1 MSKFEISDNADE
13 LNQEID
19 DTNFPSRSNSI
30 CFGASN
36 GNGST
41 GSLNNSYG
49 PFANRRRSSSIR
61 RTESEMTEDGE
72 PSGTAG
78 VVPIENSSAT
88 GPAATGGDSGA
99 AINNNY
105 TNGHG
110 GENGENGAA
119 NTSVSSNS
127 VVSAIVGLNRARPTP
142 IRTTSLSG
150 ETGGRCSYGA
160 TNTNTTTSP
169 PLQTPRA
176 TMTPG
181 HEKCTFHHDLEL
193 DHKPSTREDL
203 LPLMSKSYRMLLSS
217 LGEDPERQGLLKTPE
232 RAAKAMLFFTKG
244 YDQSLEEALNGAVFD
259 EDHDEMV
266 VVKDIE
272 MFSMCEHH
280 LVPFYGKVS
289 IGYLPCKKILGLSKL
304 ARIVEIFSRRLQVQ
318 ERLTKQ
324 IAVAVTQAV
333 QPAGVAVI
341 IEGVHMCM
349 VMRGVQKINS
359 KTVTSTMLGVFRDDP
374 KTREEFL
381 TLCNNK

>member
-1 MSKFEISDNADE
+1 MNQSRYEISDDANV

-19 DTNFPSRSNSI
+19 DTNFPRSNS
-30 CFGASN
+30 SL
-36 GNGST
+36 GNGSVS
-41 GSLNNSYG
+41 SLNG
-49 PFANRRRSSSIR
+49 FGGGTTAFAARRRSSSLR
-61 RTESEMTEDGE
+61 KTESESFDDESGQQQPPEANGAGE
-72 PSGTAG
+72 
-78 VVPIENSSAT
+78 
-88 GPAATGGDSGA
+88 
-99 AINNNY
+99 
-105 TNGHG
+105 TNGADYTTT
-110 GENGENGAA
+110 AA
-119 NTSVSSNS
+119 GPGV
-127 VVSAIVGLNRARPTP
+127 NRAEPAP
-142 IRTTSLSG
+142 LRTTSFS
-150 ETGGRCSYGA
+150 
-160 TNTNTTTSP
+160 
-169 PLQTPRA
+169 
-176 TMTPG
+176 G

-203 LPLMSKSYRMLLSS
+203 LPLMSRSYRMLLSS

>member
-1 MSKFEISDNADE
+1 MNQNQSRFEISDDAAV

-19 DTNFPSRSNSI
+19 DTNFPRSNS
-30 CFGASN
+30 SL
-36 GNGST
+36 GNGSVS
-41 GSLNNSYG
+41 SLNG
-49 PFANRRRSSSIR
+49 FGAGGMTAFARRRSSSLR
-61 RTESEMTEDGE
+61 KTESESFDDESGQQQQQQETNGE
-72 PSGTAG
+72 SNGASDST
-78 VVPIENSSAT
+78 AT
-88 GPAATGGDSGA
+88 GP
-99 AINNNY
+99 
-105 TNGHG
+105 
-110 GENGENGAA
+110 
-119 NTSVSSNS
+119 
-127 VVSAIVGLNRARPTP
+127 GLNRAHPAP
-142 IRTTSLSG
+142 LRTASFS
-150 ETGGRCSYGA
+150 
-160 TNTNTTTSP
+160 
-169 PLQTPRA
+169 
-176 TMTPG
+176 G

-203 LPLMSKSYRMLLSS
+203 LPLMSRSYRMLLSS

>member
-1 MSKFEISDNADE
+1 MNQSRYEISDDADV

-19 DTNFPSRSNSI
+19 DTNFPRSNS
-30 CFGASN
+30 SLD
-36 GNGST
+36 NGSVS
-41 GSLNNSYG
+41 SLNG
-49 PFANRRRSSSIR
+49 FGGGTTAFAARRRSSSLR
-61 RTESEMTEDGE
+61 KTESESFDDESGQQQPPEANGTGE
-72 PSGTAG
+72 TNGTATDNTATAAGPG
-78 VVPIENSSAT
+78 V
-88 GPAATGGDSGA
+88 
-99 AINNNY
+99 
-105 TNGHG
+105 
-110 GENGENGAA
+110 
-119 NTSVSSNS
+119 
-127 VVSAIVGLNRARPTP
+127 NRAEPAP
-142 IRTTSLSG
+142 LRTTSFS
-150 ETGGRCSYGA
+150 
-160 TNTNTTTSP
+160 
-169 PLQTPRA
+169 
-176 TMTPG
+176 G

-203 LPLMSKSYRMLLSS
+203 LPLMSRSYRMLLSS

>member
-1 MSKFEISDNADE
+1 MQQPQ
-13 LNQEID
+13 LNGNGLSEV
-19 DTNFPSRSNSI
+19 
-30 CFGASN
+30 SN
-36 GNGST
+36 GNGFATLHNST
-41 GSLNNSYG
+41 STSSGDINGYKINGISELMKMKCTCQTADAGSS
-49 PFANRRRSSSIR
+49 
-61 RTESEMTEDGE
+61 D
-72 PSGTAG
+72 
-78 VVPIENSSAT
+78 
-88 GPAATGGDSGA
+88 
-99 AINNNY
+99 NNN
-105 TNGHG
+105 NKGH
-110 GENGENGAA
+110 
-119 NTSVSSNS
+119 
-127 VVSAIVGLNRARPTP
+127 
-142 IRTTSLSG
+142 
-150 ETGGRCSYGA
+150 
-160 TNTNTTTSP
+160 
-169 PLQTPRA
+169 Q
-176 TMTPG
+176 
-181 HEKCTFHHDLEL
+181 KCTFHHDLEL
-193 DHKPSTREDL
+193 DHKPLTREDL

-304 ARIVEIFSRRLQVQ
+304 ASDGKGQALVRIVEIFSRRLQVQ

>member
-1 MSKFEISDNADE
+1 MNRQLSELSASE
-13 LNQEID
+13 LNEAID
-19 DTNFPSRSNSI
+19 DTNFPQAHALSRQRNNSVCSTSSSSAATFQENVRLSSSLSNNDNEIEEQEEESKELRKVTG
-30 CFGASN
+30 FMKREHPTTLLKMN
-36 GNGST
+36 GNAETKFDVPGTPKTPRTST
-41 GSLNNSYG
+41 TPAKNN
-49 PFANRRRSSSIR
+49 F
-61 RTESEMTEDGE
+61 
-72 PSGTAG
+72 
-78 VVPIENSSAT
+78 
-88 GPAATGGDSGA
+88 
-99 AINNNY
+99 
-105 TNGHG
+105 NGH
-110 GENGENGAA
+110 EN
-119 NTSVSSNS
+119 
-127 VVSAIVGLNRARPTP
+127 
-142 IRTTSLSG
+142 
-150 ETGGRCSYGA
+150 
-160 TNTNTTTSP
+160 
-169 PLQTPRA
+169 
-176 TMTPG
+176 
-181 HEKCTFHHDLEL
+181 CTFHHDLEL
-193 DHKPSTREDL
+193 DHKPPTREAL
-203 LPLMSKSYRMLLSS
+203 LPEMARSYRLLLGS
-217 LGEDPERQGLLKTPE
+217 LGEDPDRQGLLKTPE

-244 YDQSLEEALNGAVFD
+244 YDQNLEEALNDAIFD

-289 IGYLPCKKILGLSKL
+289 IGYLPCNKILGLSKL

-381 TLCNNK
+381 NLVTSK